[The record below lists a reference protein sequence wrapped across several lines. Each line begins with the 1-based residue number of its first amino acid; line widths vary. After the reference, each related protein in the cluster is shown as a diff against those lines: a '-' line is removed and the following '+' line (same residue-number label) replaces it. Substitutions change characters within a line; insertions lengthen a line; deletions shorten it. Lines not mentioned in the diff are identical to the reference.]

1 MAVVPQALSIMIFD
15 TGSLGGLD
23 LTKQARLASRGAPG
37 TLLSPPRQHTSFIYG
52 FWDQTQVL
60 ELGDPIKESIS
71 CSTR

>member
-1 MAVVPQALSIMIFD
+1 MAVVPWALSTMIFD

-23 LTKQARLASRGAPG
+23 LTKRARLASGGAPG

-60 ELGDPIKESIS
+60 EL
-71 CSTR
+71 